1 MYTND
6 YNRDSYDI
14 SRQSQAAL
22 ANTVSSAMKRVYFKM
37 TLALVVTALTALW
50 ASSSYGYLSF
60 LASHTWMMWVLI
72 AAELGLVF
80 TISGAINKLSS
91 VAATALFYLFA
102 VVNGLMLCTV
112 FLAYSPAAITKTFFI
127 TAGTFGA
134 MSVYGYFT
142 TNDLSKVG
150 SFLFMAL
157 IGLIIA
163 SVVNIFLHS
172 STLDWIVSIAGV
184 LIFIGL
190 TAWDTQQI
198 KTMAMNMP
206 ADSIGKRATVGALSL
221 YLDFINLFLY
231 LLRIFGNRD

>member
-60 LASHTWMMWVLI
+60 IASHTWVMWVLI

-142 TNDLSKVG
+142 PNDLSKVG

-206 ADSIGKRATVGALSL
+206 ADSISKLATVGALSL

>member
-60 LASHTWMMWVLI
+60 IASHTWMMWVLI

-134 MSVYGYFT
+134 MSVYGYFPP
-142 TNDLSKVG
+142 NDLSKVG

-206 ADSIGKRATVGALSL
+206 ADSISKLATVGALSL
-221 YLDFINLFLY
+221 YLDFINLFIY
-231 LLRIFGNRD
+231 LLRILGNRD

>member
-60 LASHTWMMWVLI
+60 
-72 AAELGLVF
+72 
-80 TISGAINKLSS
+80 INKLSS

-142 TNDLSKVG
+142 PNDLSKVG

-206 ADSIGKRATVGALSL
+206 ADGISKLATVGALSL
-221 YLDFINLFLY
+221 YLDFINLFLF

>member
-60 LASHTWMMWVLI
+60 IASHTWMMWVLI

-206 ADSIGKRATVGALSL
+206 ADSISKLATVGALSL